1 MLACRYIE
9 SSLLF
14 FMLLFLEVASAR
26 AEEERQKALRNDFAE
41 DLRLDRVS
49 GSFDSLCRWERT
61 MKIQHRE
68 WEADK
73 ERVVSLFDE
82 KVKILEAREHAILW
96 QERDIVAKEMD
107 LNEREECLLAKERDY
122 NSLLQDVQDDAFRFQ
137 KEYRYRHKVIN

>member
-1 MLACRYIE
+1 MLACRYIV
-9 SSLLF
+9 SSLLC
-14 FMLLFLEVASAR
+14 FMLLFVEVASAR

-49 GSFDSLCRWERT
+49 GSFDSLRRWERT
-61 MKIQHRE
+61 MKIQHRK

-96 QERDIVAKEMD
+96 QERDIVAKELD

-122 NSLLQDVQDDAFRFQ
+122 NSLLQ
-137 KEYRYRHKVIN
+137 IS